1 MFGYYQTL
9 KRLGISYLGNV
20 TQSTKMRLSYNDK
33 DNPTMTYNIYL
44 APATLA
50 RDEKHPNLNVC
61 PFSKNCAKSC
71 LNGSGHNKCDILAR
85 GIEHSKTNISRIKK
99 THLFYDER
107 EVFMS
112 LLIHELKRYKEKS
125 KLIGMDFSVR
135 LNCTSDLS
143 PELFKI
149 NGVNILE
156 MFPNVKFYDY
166 TKEPKR
172 LKIQKKY
179 DNYDVTFS
187 FDGENWDICEKYL
200 KQGGKVAVVFDCF
213 DNNKKQILPK
223 FYKGYKVIDGNTND
237 MRYLNEGG
245 TIIGLHYH
253 RVADN
258 YKNGYYEDI
267 ETPFIVK
274 ANKYCIF

>member
-1 MFGYYQTL
+1 MESYAKTL
-9 KRLGISYLGNV
+9 KKIGIAYLGNI
-20 TQSTKMRLSYNDK
+20 TQSVKMRLSFNDK

-50 RDEKHPNLNVC
+50 RDENHPHLNVC

-85 GIEHSKTNISRIKK
+85 GIEHSKTNRSRIKK
-99 THLFYDER
+99 THLFYDDR
-107 EVFMS
+107 ELFMS
-112 LLIHELKRYKEKS
+112 ILLHELERYKMKA
-125 KLIGMDFSVR
+125 IQMDMDFAVR

-143 PELFKI
+143 PELFVF
-149 NGVNILE
+149 NGMNILE
-156 MFPNVKFYDY
+156 LYPNVMFYDY

-172 LKIQKKY
+172 LNTQKKY

-200 KQGGKVAVVFDCF
+200 KEGGKVAVVFDCHSG
-213 DNNKKQILPK
+213 KEQILPK
-223 FYKGYKVIDGNTND
+223 FYKGYKVIDGNNND

-253 RVADN
+253 RVANN
-258 YKNGYYEDI
+258 YKNGKYEEI

-274 ANKYCIF
+274 RNSDCIF

>member
-20 TQSTKMRLSYNDK
+20 TQSVKMRLSYNDK

-125 KLIGMDFSVR
+125 KSLGMDFSVR

-253 RVADN
+253 SVANN
-258 YKNGYYEDI
+258 YKNGHYEDI

-274 ANKYCIF
+274 TNKYCIF